1 MARLVSV
8 VDAALTLVLLS
19 ATPEVQAKD
28 VATRAA
34 PSVRGARELLLDE
47 KTIRTNIE
55 IRTARNLLTTVE
67 FPEDVLGITC
77 PGCTDGKAADRDAL
91 FRVET
96 VAKGKYL
103 AITPTTGEGRR
114 TRVGE
119 EPLATVLVRL
129 EHATLMLYLERVERK
144 KAADTRVVLVYPNR
158 ARETE
163 YVRVE
168 KAKFEAECAARI
180 EADVSGRFLR
190 AFAGPHHCLRKG
202 TRARNDDIVL
212 EVTELCYFG
221 REVVF
226 SFTVEN
232 RGRAPIEVGSVA
244 VNKGVRES
252 KRGYLSDSTIE
263 FQKVS
268 NGVVSVHLPDG
279 DNTAGP
285 FELTLSESTGKHRV
299 VTVGGLE
306 F

>member
-8 VDAALTLVLLS
+8 VDAALALVFLG

-28 VATRAA
+28 IATRAA
-34 PSVRGARELLLDE
+34 PSVRGAREVLLDE
-47 KTIRTNIE
+47 KTIRTAIE
-55 IRTARNLLTTVE
+55 IRTARDLLTTVE
-67 FPEDVLGITC
+67 FPEDVLGTTC
-77 PGCTDGKAADRDAL
+77 PGCTDGKAEAGGAL

-114 TRVGE
+114 TKGE
-119 EPLATVLVRL
+119 EPVATVLVRL
-129 EHATLMLYLERVERK
+129 EHATVMLYLERVERK
-144 KAADTRVVLVYPNR
+144 RAADTRVVLVYPNR
-158 ARETE
+158 AGETE

-168 KAKFEAECAARI
+168 KAKLAAECAARI

-190 AFAGPHHCLRKG
+190 AFTEPHHCLRKG
-202 TRARNDDIVL
+202 ARTRNDDIVL

-244 VNKGVRES
+244 VNKGVQES

-268 NGVVSVHLPDG
+268 TGVVSVLLPDG

-285 FELTLSESTGKHRV
+285 FELTLSESAGKHRV